1 METINNLLNIE
12 TVSLVGVLF
21 VAVYLL
27 IRHIKYLNKELKEK
41 DKVIYGFLEKF
52 TELTTE
58 IKGYLKG
65 N

>member
-1 METINNLLNIE
+1 METINNLLSIE
-12 TVSLVGVLF
+12 TVSLVGVLI
-21 VAVYLL
+21 VAVGLL
-27 IRHIKYLNKELKEK
+27 VSHIKYLNSELKSK

>member
-12 TVSLVGVLF
+12 TVSLVGVLI

-27 IRHIKYLNKELKEK
+27 IRHIKYLNKELKDK
-41 DKVIYGFLEKF
+41 DKVIYSFLEKF